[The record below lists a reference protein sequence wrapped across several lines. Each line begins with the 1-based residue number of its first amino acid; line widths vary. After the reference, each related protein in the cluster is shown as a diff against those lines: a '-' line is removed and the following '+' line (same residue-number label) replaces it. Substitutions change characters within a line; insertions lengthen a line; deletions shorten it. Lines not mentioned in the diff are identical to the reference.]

1 MTAALAWLGVILL
14 AWVAGCAVL
23 WALYLRH
30 ERALSRAAAEAA
42 AARLAG
48 EQRRAREQAR
58 DECAADAIAR
68 YAALVDEEYRALCE
82 REGGRG

>member
-1 MTAALAWLGVILL
+1 MGALTAALPWLGMILL

-23 WALYLRH
+23 WALYLRA
-30 ERALSRAAAEAA
+30 ERRRAA

-58 DECAADAIAR
+58 DECAADAIGRAV
-68 YAALVDEEYRALCE
+68 AAGADEWYRALCE
-82 REGGRG
+82 KEGS